1 MKKFVILSIT
11 LFGLIVSIFVVFLL
25 NRWNPMHGQVDWNEV
40 QRYTAD
46 KIPVNPKDFR
56 SDFEEIFEQVKKKYP
71 YTTKKRINL
80 DSIHTTCF
88 NKLTPCNRKWLIH
101 YL

>member
-1 MKKFVILSIT
+1 
-11 LFGLIVSIFVVFLL
+11 
-25 NRWNPMHGQVDWNEV
+25 MHGQVDWNEV

-71 YTTKKRINL
+71 YITKKHINL
-80 DSIHTTCF
+80 DRFTPHAF
-88 NKLTPCNRKWLIH
+88 NELTPCNRKWLIH

>member
-1 MKKFVILSIT
+1 MKKSVVLMIVT
-11 LFGLIVSIFVVFLL
+11 FGLIVSIFVVFLL
-25 NRWNPMHGQVDWNEV
+25 NRWNPKHGQVDWNEV

-56 SDFEEIFEQVKKKYP
+56 SDFEEIFEQI
-71 YTTKKRINL
+71 KRSTHILQRNTSTL
-80 DSIHTTCF
+80 IRFTPHAF
-88 NKLTPCNRKWLIH
+88 NELTPCNRKWLIH